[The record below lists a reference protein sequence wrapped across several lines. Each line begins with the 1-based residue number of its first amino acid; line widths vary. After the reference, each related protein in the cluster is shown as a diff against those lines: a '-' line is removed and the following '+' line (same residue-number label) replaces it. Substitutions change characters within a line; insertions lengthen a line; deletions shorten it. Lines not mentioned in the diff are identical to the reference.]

1 MEFLLL
7 GSLAVRRTGT
17 LLELGGPRQRAVLT
31 MLLLHANEAVS
42 FAQLTDAVWD
52 SPPVA
57 PESNLRTY
65 AAGLRKVLGDRLVT
79 RTGHGYQ
86 LVVQPGELDLDA
98 FDQLVRD
105 GENALTEK
113 DVEAAADL
121 FGQALAKWHGIPTA
135 ELNAGPL
142 LRAEF
147 TRLQE
152 RRLTAVER
160 FAKAALELGRFDD
173 VIDRLR
179 RETAL
184 HPLREELWAL
194 LMLAQ
199 DRSGRRGEALE
210 TYATARKHMVEQLGV
225 EPGVRL
231 RQLQQVILESRVPSP
246 AALSAHRQLPMDI
259 AEFTGR
265 ESELQ
270 KLIEPGPESTIVI
283 SAIEGMAGV
292 GKTKLA
298 VRAAHRLVERFPDV
312 QLWAD
317 LHGFDADEL
326 PADPSA
332 VLESFLRLLG
342 VPGGQIPESLDDRA
356 ALYRDRLA
364 GKRAL
369 VLLDNAAGE
378 DQVRPLLPGSGTC
391 VVLITSRRT
400 LLQLDGVRSLFLDVF
415 TPSEALA
422 LLSRIAGQDRVAA
435 DREAA
440 GRIAEL
446 CGHLPIAVALA
457 AKRLARRPQWT
468 MQDLV
473 DRLERG
479 GGLGARGVFDL
490 SYQALPENQRRLF
503 RLLGLHPGEDVTA
516 DSAAA
521 LAGLTAHEASD
532 LLETL
537 LDEHLLQQH
546 TPDRYGLHDLLR
558 AYAVEQV
565 TAAEPPPARTLARRR
580 VLDWY
585 VHTSWHGAQQ
595 LNPQR
600 QLEISPA
607 DPAVHPRS
615 FADRDAALLWCD
627 TERANLVAAI
637 RDAAEHDLPEHSWS
651 LAQCLWDFFNLR
663 KHWADW
669 LDTHGVALAA
679 ARSVGDRSAEGRMLI
694 TLGIALR
701 EVRRHDEAIDCYQQ
715 ALAIFRATGD
725 KSRQVPTLNNI
736 GIVHMAEGRPE
747 DALVSYE
754 QSAEIASELG
764 DLHTA
769 AVLLNNIGLLHA
781 DAGRFDVALARY
793 LRALAIRQEVKDPY
807 SEGILLNN
815 VGEVYRGLLDFPQAV
830 AYVDRALETFRAIGD
845 LYGQAESLDN
855 LGLALDGLGDRRGA
869 EKCWLESATL
879 FEELGEPK
887 ADEVRARL

>member
-7 GSLAVRRTGT
+7 GSLAVRRSGT
-17 LLELGGPRQRAVLT
+17 PLELGGPRQRAVLT
-31 MLLLHANEAVS
+31 MLLLHANQAVS
-42 FAQLTDAVWD
+42 VAQLTEAVWD
-52 SPPVA
+52 SPPVS

-65 AAGLRKVLGDRLVT
+65 VAGLRKVLGERLIT
-79 RTGHGYQ
+79 RPGHGYQ
-86 LVVQPGELDLDA
+86 LVVEPGELDLDA
-98 FDQLVRD
+98 FDSLVRQGD
-105 GENALTEK
+105 EAAHEA
-113 DVEAAADL
+113 DVEAAAG
-121 FGQALAKWHGIPTA
+121 FYGEALSRWHGVPTA
-135 ELNAGPL
+135 ELSAGPL
-142 LRAEF
+142 LRAEL

-160 FAKAALELGRFDD
+160 YAKAALELGRFDD

-179 RETAL
+179 RESAQ
-184 HPLREELWAL
+184 HPLREELWAQ
-194 LMLAQ
+194 LMLAL

-210 TYATARKHMVEQLGV
+210 AYAAARKHMVEQVGV
-225 EPGVRL
+225 EPGARL

-246 AALSAHRQLPMDI
+246 ATLNAHRQLPMDI

-265 ESELQ
+265 EAELR
-270 KLIEPGPESTIVI
+270 KLCEPGPQTTVVI

-298 VRAAHRLVERFPDV
+298 VRAAHQLVQRYPDV

-326 PADPSA
+326 PADPAA

-342 VPGGQIPESLDDRA
+342 VPGGQIPESLEARA

-378 DQVRPLLPGSGTC
+378 DQVRPLLPGSASC
-391 VVLITSRRT
+391 LVLITSRRT
-400 LLQLDGVRSLFLDVF
+400 LLRLDGVKSLFLDVF
-415 TPSEALA
+415 TPGEAVA
-422 LLSRIAGQDRVAA
+422 LLSRIAGADRVEA

-440 GRIAEL
+440 ERVAEL

-468 MQDLV
+468 VRDLV
-473 DRLERG
+473 AQLERG

-490 SYQALPENQRRLF
+490 SYQALPDNQRRLF

-516 DSAAA
+516 ESAAA
-521 LAGLTAHEASD
+521 LAGLTAYETED

-546 TPDRYGLHDLLR
+546 TPGRYGLHDLLR

-565 TAAEPPPARTLARRR
+565 MAADPPPARDLARRR
-580 VLDWY
+580 VLDWFL
-585 VHTSWHGAQQ
+585 HTSWHAELQ
-595 LNPQR
+595 LNPVR
-600 QLEISPA
+600 KLEIGTA
-607 DPAVHPRS
+607 DPAVHPRT

-637 RDAAEHDLPEHSWS
+637 RDAAEHGLPEQCWN

-669 LDTHGVALAA
+669 IDTHSVALAA

-694 TLGIALR
+694 TLGIGLR
-701 EVRRHDEAIDCYQQ
+701 EIRRHDEAVECYRQ
-715 ALAIFRATGD
+715 ALSIFRAVGD
-725 KSRQVPTLNNI
+725 KSRQEPTLNNL
-736 GIVHMAEGRPE
+736 GIAYMVLGRVD
-747 DALVSYE
+747 DALSCYE
-754 QSAEIASELG
+754 QAAEIARELG
-764 DLHTA
+764 NLHTE
-769 AVLLNNIGLLHA
+769 AVISNNIGLLHA
-781 DAGRFDVALARY
+781 DARRFGQALERY
-793 LRALAIRQEVKDPY
+793 LRALEIRQEIKDPY
-807 SEGILLNN
+807 SEAILLNN
-815 VGEVYRGLLDFPQAV
+815 IGEVYRGLLDFPEAV
-830 AYVDRALETFRAIGD
+830 SYVERALEMFRAIGD

-869 EKCWLESATL
+869 EKCWLESVTL

-887 ADEVRARL
+887 ADEVRGRL

>member
-7 GSLAVRRTGT
+7 GSLAVRREGA

-42 FAQLTDAVWD
+42 VAQLTDAVWD
-52 SPPVA
+52 VPPVS

-65 AAGLRKVLGDRLVT
+65 VAGLRKVVGDRLVT
-79 RTGHGYQ
+79 RPGHGYQ
-86 LVVQPGELDLDA
+86 LTVEPGELDLDA
-98 FDQLVRD
+98 FDEQVRA
-105 GENALTEK
+105 GEDALADNDT
-113 DVEAAADL
+113 EAAAAA
-121 FGQALAKWHGIPTA
+121 FAQALARWHGIPTA

-147 TRLQE
+147 TRIQE
-152 RRLTAVER
+152 RRLSAVER
-160 FAKAALELGRFDD
+160 HARAALELGRFDD

-184 HPLREELWAL
+184 HPLREELWAQ
-194 LMLAQ
+194 LMLAL

-210 TYATARKHMVEQLGV
+210 IYATARRHVVEQLGV
-225 EPGVRL
+225 EPGARL
-231 RQLQQVILESRVPSP
+231 RQLQQVVLESRVPSP
-246 AALSAHRQLPMDI
+246 AALTAHRQLPMDI

-265 ESELQ
+265 EAELRR
-270 KLIEPGPESTIVI
+270 LCEPGPHTTVVI

-298 VRAAHRLVERFPDV
+298 VRAAHRLVQRYPDV

-326 PADPSA
+326 PADPAA

-342 VPGGQIPESLDDRA
+342 VPGGQIPESLEARA

-369 VLLDNAAGE
+369 VLLDNAASE
-378 DQVRPLLPGSGTC
+378 DQVRPLLPGSASCT
-391 VVLITSRRT
+391 VLITSRRT
-400 LLQLDGVRSLFLDVF
+400 LLRLDGVRSLFLDVF
-415 TPSEALA
+415 TPGEAVG
-422 LLSRIAGQDRVAA
+422 LLSRIAGADRVDA

-440 GRIAEL
+440 LRVAEL

-468 MQDLV
+468 VLDLV
-473 DRLERG
+473 SQLERG

-490 SYQALPENQRRLF
+490 SYQALPDNQRRLF

-521 LAGLTAHEASD
+521 LAGLTAHEAGD

-546 TPDRYGLHDLLR
+546 TPGRYSLHDLLR
-558 AYAVEQV
+558 AYAVDQV
-565 TAAEPPPARTLARRR
+565 TAAEPPPARALARRR

-585 VHTSWHGAQQ
+585 VHTSWLGARQ

-600 QLEISPA
+600 KLEVPPA
-607 DPAVHPRS
+607 DPAVHPRA

-627 TERANLVAAI
+627 TERANLVAAV
-637 RDAAEHDLPEHSWS
+637 RDAAEHDLPGHSWL

-669 LDTHGVALAA
+669 IDTHGVGLAA
-679 ARSVGDRSAEGRMLI
+679 ARAAGDHVAEGRMLI
-694 TLGIALR
+694 TLGIGLR
-701 EVRRHDEAIDCYQQ
+701 EVRRHDEAIDCYQR
-715 ALAIFRATGD
+715 ALAIFRAIGD
-725 KSRQVPTLNNI
+725 RAREEPAWNNLGIVHLVQGRSEEALTCFENAAALARELGNPHTEAVTLNNI
-736 GIVHMAEGRPE
+736 A
-747 DALVSYE
+747 
-754 QSAEIASELG
+754 
-764 DLHTA
+764 
-769 AVLLNNIGLLHA
+769 LLHA

-793 LRALAIRQEVKDPY
+793 LRALEIRQEIKDPY
-807 SEGILLNN
+807 SEAILLNN
-815 VGEVYRGLLDFPQAV
+815 IGEVHRGLLDFPQAV
-830 AYVDRALETFRAIGD
+830 SYVERALETFREIGD

-869 EKCWLESATL
+869 EKCWLESVAL

-887 ADEVRARL
+887 ADEVRSRL

>member
-7 GSLAVRRTGT
+7 GSVAVRRAGT
-17 LLELGGPRQRAVLT
+17 VLELGGPRQRAVLT

-42 FAQLTDAVWD
+42 VAQLTDAVWD
-52 SPPVA
+52 SPPVS

-65 AAGLRKVLGDRLVT
+65 VAGLRKVLGDRLKT
-79 RTGHGYQ
+79 RAGHGYQ
-86 LVVQPGELDLDA
+86 LVVEPGELDLDS
-98 FDQLVRD
+98 FDRLVREGEDALAD
-105 GENALTEK
+105 GDT
-113 DVEAAADL
+113 DAAADL
-121 FGQALAKWHGIPTA
+121 FGQALARWHGIPTA

-147 TRLQE
+147 TRIQE

-160 FAKAALELGRFDD
+160 FAKASLELGRFDD

-194 LMLAQ
+194 LMLAL
-199 DRSGRRGEALE
+199 DRSGRRNEALE
-210 TYATARKHMVEQLGV
+210 AYATARKHMIEQVGV
-225 EPGVRL
+225 EPGARL
-231 RQLQQVILESRVPSP
+231 RQLQQVVLESRVPSP
-246 AALSAHRQLPMDI
+246 AALNAHRQLPMDI

-265 ESELQ
+265 ETELRR
-270 KLIEPGPESTIVI
+270 LCEPGPQTTVVI

-298 VRAAHRLVERFPDV
+298 VRAAHRLVQRFPDV

-342 VPGGQIPESLDDRA
+342 VPGGQIPESLEERA
-356 ALYRDRLA
+356 ALYRDRLT
-364 GKRAL
+364 GKRTL

-378 DQVRPLLPGSGTC
+378 DQVRPLLPGGSSC
-391 VVLITSRRT
+391 MVLITSRRT
-400 LLQLDGVRSLFLDVF
+400 LLRLDGAQSVLLDVF
-415 TPSEALA
+415 TSGEALA
-422 LLSRIAGQDRVAA
+422 LLSRIAGEDRVRA
-435 DREAA
+435 DHEAA
-440 GRIAEL
+440 ERIAEL

-479 GGLGARGVFDL
+479 GGLGTRGVFDL
-490 SYQALPENQRRLF
+490 SYQALPEHQRRLF

-521 LAGLTAHEASD
+521 LAGLTAYEAGD

-546 TPDRYGLHDLLR
+546 TPGRYSLHDLLR

-565 TAAEPPPARTLARRR
+565 MAADPPPARALARRR

-585 VHTSWHGAQQ
+585 VHTSWHSAQQ

-600 QLEISPA
+600 KLEIGPA
-607 DPAVHPRS
+607 DPAVHPRT

-637 RDAAEHDLPEHSWS
+637 RDAAQHELPEQCWS

-669 LDTHGVALAA
+669 IDTHGVALAA
-679 ARSVGDRSAEGRMLI
+679 ARSVGDRDAEGRMLI

-701 EVRRHDEAIDCYQQ
+701 EVRRHDESIDCNQQ

-725 KSRQVPTLNNI
+725 RSRQVPTLNNI
-736 GIVHMAEGRPE
+736 GIVHMVQGRTE
-747 DALVSYE
+747 DALACYE
-754 QSAEIASELG
+754 QCAEIARELG
-764 DLHTA
+764 DLHTE
-769 AVLLNNIGLLHA
+769 AVTLNNIALLHA

-793 LRALAIRQEVKDPY
+793 LRALEIRTDIKDPY
-807 SEGILLNN
+807 SEAILLNN
-815 VGEVYRGLLDFPQAV
+815 IGEVYRGLLDFTEAV
-830 AYVDRALETFRAIGD
+830 SYVERALETFRAIGD

-869 EKCWLESATL
+869 EKCWLESVTL

-887 ADEVRARL
+887 ADEVRSRL

>member
-7 GSLAVRRTGT
+7 GSLAVRREGA

-42 FAQLTDAVWD
+42 VAQLTEAVWD
-52 SPPVA
+52 VPPVS

-65 AAGLRKVLGDRLVT
+65 VAGLRKVVGDRLVT
-79 RTGHGYQ
+79 RPGHGYQ
-86 LVVQPGELDLDA
+86 LTVEPGELDLDA
-98 FDQLVRD
+98 FDELVRA
-105 GENALTEK
+105 GEQALADNDT
-113 DVEAAADL
+113 EAAAEA
-121 FGQALAKWHGIPTA
+121 FAGALAKWHGIPTA

-147 TRLQE
+147 TRIQE

-160 FAKAALELGRFDD
+160 YARAALELGRFDD

-179 RETAL
+179 RESAL
-184 HPLREELWAL
+184 HPLREELWAQ
-194 LMLAQ
+194 LMLAL

-210 TYATARKHMVEQLGV
+210 AYAAARKHVVEQVGV
-225 EPGVRL
+225 EPGARL

-246 AALSAHRQLPMDI
+246 AALNAHRQLPMDI

-265 ESELQ
+265 EAELR
-270 KLIEPGPESTIVI
+270 KLCEPGPQTTVVI

-298 VRAAHRLVERFPDV
+298 VRAAHRLVQRFPDV

-317 LHGFDADEL
+317 LHGFDPDEL
-326 PADPSA
+326 PADPAA

-342 VPGGQIPESLDDRA
+342 VPGGQIPESLEARA

-369 VLLDNAAGE
+369 VLLDNVAGE
-378 DQVRPLLPGSGTC
+378 DQVLPLLPGSATC
-391 VVLITSRRT
+391 MVLITSRRT
-400 LLQLDGVRSLFLDVF
+400 LLRLDGVRSVFLDVF
-415 TPSEALA
+415 TPGEAVA
-422 LLSRIAGQDRVAA
+422 LLSRIAGADRVDA

-440 GRIAEL
+440 QRVAEL

-468 MQDLV
+468 VLDLV
-473 DRLERG
+473 AQLERG

-521 LAGLTAHEASD
+521 LAGLTAYEAGD

-546 TPDRYGLHDLLR
+546 TPGRYGLHDLLR

-565 TAAEPPPARTLARRR
+565 MAAEPPPARALARRR
-580 VLDWY
+580 VMDWY
-585 VHTSWHGAQQ
+585 VHTSWQSAQR

-600 QLEISPA
+600 KLEIATA
-607 DPAVHPRS
+607 DPAVHPRT
-615 FADRDAALLWCD
+615 FADRDTALLWCD
-627 TERANLVAAI
+627 TERANLVAAV
-637 RDAAEHDLPEHSWS
+637 RDAAEHDLPEHSWT

-669 LDTHGVALAA
+669 MDTHEVALNA
-679 ARSVGDRSAEGRMLI
+679 ARAAGNHVAEGRTLI

-701 EVRRHDEAIDCYQQ
+701 EVRRHDEAVECYEK
-715 ALAIFRATGD
+715 ALAIFRAIGD
-725 KSRQVPTLNNI
+725 RSREEPTWNNLGIVHMVEGRPDDALACFEQAAAIARDLGNLHSEAVTLNNI
-736 GIVHMAEGRPE
+736 A
-747 DALVSYE
+747 
-754 QSAEIASELG
+754 
-764 DLHTA
+764 
-769 AVLLNNIGLLHA
+769 LLHA

-793 LRALAIRQEVKDPY
+793 LRALEIRQEIKDPY
-807 SEGILLNN
+807 SEAILLNN
-815 VGEVYRGLLDFPQAV
+815 IGEVHRGLLDFPEAV
-830 AYVDRALETFRAIGD
+830 SYVERALETFRAIGD

-869 EKCWLESATL
+869 EKCWLESVTL

-887 ADEVRARL
+887 ADEVRGRL

>member
-7 GSLAVRRTGT
+7 GSLAVRRAGT

-42 FAQLTDAVWD
+42 VAQLTQAVWD
-52 SPPVA
+52 SPPVS

-65 AAGLRKVLGDRLVT
+65 VAGLRKVLGDRLVT
-79 RTGHGYQ
+79 RPGHGYQ
-86 LVVQPGELDLDA
+86 LVVEPGELDLDA
-98 FDQLVRD
+98 FDELVRA
-105 GENALTEK
+105 GENAFADNDT
-113 DVEAAADL
+113 EAAAER
-121 FGQALAKWHGIPTA
+121 FGQALARWHGIPTA
-135 ELNAGPL
+135 ELDAGPL

-147 TRLQE
+147 TRIQE

-160 FAKAALELGRFDD
+160 YAKACLELGRFDV

-179 RETAL
+179 RESAL
-184 HPLREELWAL
+184 HPLREELWAQ
-194 LMLAQ
+194 LMLAL

-210 TYATARKHMVEQLGV
+210 AYATARRHMIEQVGV
-225 EPGVRL
+225 EPGARL
-231 RQLQQVILESRVPSP
+231 RRLQQEILESRVASP
-246 AALSAHRQLPMDI
+246 AALTAHRQLPMDI

-265 ESELQ
+265 ESELRR
-270 KLIEPGPESTIVI
+270 LCEPGSQTTVVI

-298 VRAAHRLVERFPDV
+298 VRAAHRLVQRYPDV

-326 PADPSA
+326 PADPAA

-342 VPGGQIPESLDDRA
+342 VPGGQIPESLEARA

-364 GKRAL
+364 DKRAL
-369 VLLDNAAGE
+369 VLLDNVAGE
-378 DQVRPLLPGSGTC
+378 DQVLPLLPGGSTC
-391 VVLITSRRT
+391 MVLITSRRT
-400 LLQLDGVRSLFLDVF
+400 LLRLDGVKSLVLDVF
-415 TPSEALA
+415 TPGEALA
-422 LLSRIAGQDRVAA
+422 LLSRIAGEDRVQA

-440 GRIAEL
+440 ERIAEV

-457 AKRLARRPQWT
+457 AKRLASRPQWT
-468 MQDLV
+468 LQDLLS
-473 DRLERG
+473 RLERG

-490 SYQALPENQRRLF
+490 SYQALPDNQRRLF
-503 RLLGLHPGEDVTA
+503 RLLGLAPGEDVTA
-516 DSAAA
+516 ESAAA
-521 LAGLTAHEASD
+521 LAGLTAYEAGD

-546 TPDRYGLHDLLR
+546 TPGRYSLHDLLR

-565 TAAEPPPARTLARRR
+565 MAAEPPPARALALRRM
-580 VLDWY
+580 LDWY

-600 QLEISPA
+600 KLEIGTA
-607 DPAVHPRS
+607 DPAVHPRA

-627 TERANLVAAI
+627 TERANLVAAV
-637 RDAAEHDLPEHSWS
+637 RDAAEHGLPEHSWS

-669 LDTHGVALAA
+669 IDTHGVALAA
-679 ARSVGDRSAEGRMLI
+679 ARSAGDRGAEGRMLI

-701 EVRRHDEAIDCYQQ
+701 EVRRHDEAIDCCRQ
-715 ALAIFRATGD
+715 ALAIFRAIGD
-725 KSRQVPTLNNI
+725 RSRQEPVLNNL
-736 GIVHMAEGRPE
+736 GIAYMVQGRTAE
-747 DALVSYE
+747 ALSCYE
-754 QSAEIASELG
+754 QAAEISRELG
-764 DLHTA
+764 NLHTE

-781 DAGRFDVALARY
+781 DAGRFDVALSRY
-793 LRALAIRQEVKDPY
+793 LRALEIRREIEDPY
-807 SEGILLNN
+807 SEAILLNN
-815 VGEVYRGLLDFPQAV
+815 IGEVYRGLLDFPEAV
-830 AYVDRALETFRAIGD
+830 SFVDRALATFRAIGD
-845 LYGQAESLDN
+845 VYGQAESLDN

-869 EKCWLESATL
+869 EKCWLESVAL
-879 FEELGEPK
+879 FEDLGEPK
-887 ADEVRARL
+887 ADEVRGRL

>member
-42 FAQLTDAVWD
+42 VAQLTEAVWD
-52 SPPVA
+52 SPPVS

-65 AAGLRKVLGDRLVT
+65 VAGLRKVLGERLIT
-79 RTGHGYQ
+79 HPGHGYQ
-86 LVVQPGELDLDA
+86 LVVDPGELDLDA
-98 FDQLVRD
+98 FDQLVRE
-105 GENALTEK
+105 GENALA
-113 DVEAAADL
+113 DNDSEAAADL
-121 FGQALAKWHGIPTA
+121 FGQALGRWHGIPTA

-147 TRLQE
+147 TRIQE

-160 FAKAALELGRFDD
+160 FAKTSLELGRFDD

-184 HPLREELWAL
+184 HPLREELWAQ
-194 LMLAQ
+194 LMLAL
-199 DRSGRRGEALE
+199 DRSGRRSEALE
-210 TYATARKHMVEQLGV
+210 AFATARRHVVEQIGV
-225 EPGVRL
+225 EPGARL

-246 AALSAHRQLPMDI
+246 AALNAHRQLPMDI

-265 ESELQ
+265 ESELRR
-270 KLIEPGPESTIVI
+270 LCEPGPQTTVVI

-298 VRAAHRLVERFPDV
+298 VRAAHRLVQRFPDV

-342 VPGGQIPESLDDRA
+342 VPGGQIPASLEERA
-356 ALYRDRLA
+356 ALYRDRLTD
-364 GKRAL
+364 KRAL

-378 DQVRPLLPGSGTC
+378 DQVRPLLPGSSTC
-391 VVLITSRRT
+391 MVLITSRRT
-400 LLQLDGVRSLFLDVF
+400 LLRLDGVQSLFLDVF
-415 TPSEALA
+415 TPGEALA
-422 LLSRIAGQDRVAA
+422 LFSRIAGEDRVQA

-440 GRIAEL
+440 ERIAEL

-468 MQDLV
+468 MRDLV
-473 DRLERG
+473 DQLERG
-479 GGLGARGVFDL
+479 GGLGVRGVFDL
-490 SYQALPENQRRLF
+490 SYQALPDNQRRLF
-503 RLLGLHPGEDVTA
+503 RLLGLHPGEDFSA

-521 LAGLTAHEASD
+521 LAGLTPHEAGD

-546 TPDRYGLHDLLR
+546 TPGRYGLHDLLR
-558 AYAVEQV
+558 TYAVEQV
-565 TAAEPPPARTLARRR
+565 TAAEPPPARALARRR

-585 VHTSWHGAQQ
+585 VHTSWQSAQQ

-600 QLEISPA
+600 KLDISPA
-607 DPAVHPRS
+607 DPVVHARS

-627 TERANLVAAI
+627 TERANLVAAV
-637 RDAAEHDLPEHSWS
+637 RDAAGHELPEHCWS

-669 LDTHGVALAA
+669 LDTHSVALAA

-701 EVRRHDEAIDCYQQ
+701 EVRRHEESIECNQQ

-725 KSRQVPTLNNI
+725 KARQEPALNNL
-736 GIVHMAEGRPE
+736 GIVYMVTGRPE
-747 DALVSYE
+747 DALACYE
-754 QSAEIASELG
+754 QSAEIARELG
-764 DLHTA
+764 NLHSE
-769 AVLLNNIGLLHA
+769 AVTLNNIALLHA

-793 LRALAIRQEVKDPY
+793 LRALEIRKDIKDPY
-807 SEGILLNN
+807 SEAILLNN
-815 VGEVYRGLLDFPQAV
+815 IGEVYRGLLDFPEAV
-830 AYVDRALETFRAIGD
+830 SYVDRALETFRAIGD

-869 EKCWLESATL
+869 EKCWLESVTL

>member
-7 GSLAVRRTGT
+7 GSLEARRAGT
-17 LLELGGPRQRAVLT
+17 PLELGGPRRRAVLT

-42 FAQLTDAVWD
+42 VAQLTDAVWD
-52 SPPVA
+52 SPPVS

-65 AAGLRKVLGDRLVT
+65 VAGLRKVLGDRLRT
-79 RTGHGYQ
+79 RPGHGYE
-86 LVVQPGELDLDA
+86 LVVEPGELDLDA
-98 FDQLVRD
+98 FEDLVRA
-105 GENALTEK
+105 GESALIEG
-113 DVEAAADL
+113 DAEAAADHL
-121 FGQALAKWHGIPTA
+121 GQALALWRGVPTA

-142 LRAEF
+142 LRAEL
-147 TRLQE
+147 TRVQE

-160 FAKAALELGRFDD
+160 FAKASLELGRFDD
-173 VIDRLR
+173 VVDRLR
-179 RETAL
+179 LETAL
-184 HPLREELWAL
+184 HPLREELWAQ
-194 LMLAQ
+194 LMIAL
-199 DRSGRRGEALE
+199 DRAGRRGEALE
-210 TYATARKHMVEQLGV
+210 AYAAARRHVVEQVGV
-225 EPGVRL
+225 EPGARL
-231 RQLQQVILESRVPSP
+231 RQLQQVVLESRAPSP
-246 AALSAHRQLPMDI
+246 AALTAHRQLPMDI

-265 ESELQ
+265 ESELRQ
-270 KLIEPGPESTIVI
+270 LCAPGPQTTVVI

-298 VRAAHRLVERFPDV
+298 VRAAHQLVRRYPDV

-342 VPGGQIPESLDDRA
+342 VSGAQIPESLEERA

-378 DQVRPLLPGSGTC
+378 DQVLPLLPGGATC
-391 VVLITSRRT
+391 MVLITSRRT
-400 LLQLDGVRSLFLDVF
+400 LLRLDGVRSLFLDVF
-415 TPSEALA
+415 TAAEALA
-422 LLSRIAGQDRVAA
+422 LLSRIAGEDRVQA

-440 GRIAEL
+440 ERIAEL

-468 MQDLV
+468 MRDLLTQ
-473 DRLERG
+473 LERG

-516 DSAAA
+516 ESAAA
-521 LAGLTAHEASD
+521 LAGLTAFEAGD

-546 TPDRYGLHDLLR
+546 TPGRYSLHDLLR
-558 AYAVEQV
+558 AYAAEQV
-565 TAAEPPPARTLARRR
+565 AAAEPPPARALARRR

-585 VHTSWHGAQQ
+585 VNTAWRSAQR

-600 QLEISPA
+600 KLEIAAP

-627 TERANLVAAI
+627 TERANLVAAV
-637 RDAAEHDLPEHSWS
+637 REAAEHDLPEHSWS

-669 LDTHGVALAA
+669 IDTHGIALAA
-679 ARSVGDRSAEGRMLI
+679 ARSVGDRAAEGRMLI

-701 EVRRHDEAIDCYQQ
+701 EVRRHDEAIEHTQR

-725 KSRQVPTLNNI
+725 RSRQEPALNNL
-736 GIVHMAEGRPE
+736 GIAYMVQGRVDE
-747 DALVSYE
+747 ALACYE
-754 QSAEIASELG
+754 QSAEIARELG
-764 DLHTA
+764 NAHTE

-793 LRALAIRQEVKDPY
+793 LRALEIRQEIKDPY
-807 SEGILLNN
+807 SEAILLNN
-815 VGEVYRGLLDFPQAV
+815 IGEAHRGLLDFAGAASV
-830 AYVDRALETFRAIGD
+830 VDRALEVFREIGD

-869 EKCWLESATL
+869 EKCWLESVAL

-887 ADEVRARL
+887 ADEVRGRL

>member
-17 LLELGGPRQRAVLT
+17 SLELGGPRQRAVLT

-42 FAQLTDAVWD
+42 VAQLTEAVWD

-65 AAGLRKVLGDRLVT
+65 VAGLRKVLGDRLVT
-79 RTGHGYQ
+79 RPGHGYQ
-86 LVVQPGELDLDA
+86 LTVEPGEFDLDA
-98 FDQLVRD
+98 FDRLVRD
-105 GENALTEK
+105 GENALADNDT
-113 DVEAAADL
+113 EAAADL
-121 FGQALAKWHGIPTA
+121 FGQALAKWHGVPTA

-147 TRLQE
+147 TRIQE
-152 RRLTAVER
+152 RRLTAVEKY
-160 FAKAALELGRFDD
+160 AKACLELGRFDD

-179 RETAL
+179 RESAL
-184 HPLREELWAL
+184 HPLREEFWAQ
-194 LMLAQ
+194 LMLAL

-210 TYATARKHMVEQLGV
+210 AYATARRHVVEQVGV
-225 EPGVRL
+225 EPGARL

-246 AALSAHRQLPMDI
+246 AALNAHRQLPMDI

-265 ESELQ
+265 EAELRR
-270 KLIEPGPESTIVI
+270 LCEPGPQTTVVI

-298 VRAAHRLVERFPDV
+298 VRAAHRLAQRYPDV

-342 VPGGQIPESLDDRA
+342 VPGGQIPESLEERA
-356 ALYRDRLA
+356 ALYRDRLT
-364 GKRAL
+364 GTRAL

-378 DQVRPLLPGSGTC
+378 DQVRPLLPGSPSC
-391 VVLITSRRT
+391 LVLITSRRT
-400 LLQLDGVRSLFLDVF
+400 LLRLDGVRSVFLDVF
-415 TPSEALA
+415 TPGEALA
-422 LLSRIAGQDRVAA
+422 LLSRIAGDDRVRA
-435 DREAA
+435 DPEAA
-440 GRIAEL
+440 QRIAEL

-468 MQDLV
+468 LRDLA

-479 GGLGARGVFDL
+479 GGLGTRGVFDL
-490 SYQALPENQRRLF
+490 SYQALPEHQRRLF
-503 RLLGLHPGEDVTA
+503 RLLGLHPGEDFTA

-521 LAGLTAHEASD
+521 LAGLTTYEAGD

-546 TPDRYGLHDLLR
+546 TPGRYSLHDLLR
-558 AYAVEQV
+558 SYAVEQV
-565 TAAEPPPARTLARRR
+565 TAAEPPPARALARRR

-585 VHTSWHGAQQ
+585 VQTAWLGTRQ

-600 QLEISPA
+600 KLEIGPA
-607 DPAVHPRS
+607 DPAVHPRA
-615 FADRDAALLWCD
+615 FADRDAALLWFD
-627 TERANLVAAI
+627 TERANLVAGV
-637 RDAAEHDLPEHSWS
+637 RDAAQHDLPEQCWS
-651 LAQCLWDFFNLR
+651 LAQCLWDFFNFR
-663 KHWADW
+663 KHWVDW
-669 LDTHGVALAA
+669 IDTHGVALAA
-679 ARSVGDRSAEGRMLI
+679 ARSVGDRDAEGRMLI

-701 EVRRHDEAIDCYQQ
+701 EVRRHDESLDCTRQ

-725 KSRQVPTLNNI
+725 KARQVPALNNLGIVHMTQGRTEEALAHYEQSAAISAELGQTHAEAVTLNNI
-736 GIVHMAEGRPE
+736 A
-747 DALVSYE
+747 
-754 QSAEIASELG
+754 
-764 DLHTA
+764 
-769 AVLLNNIGLLHA
+769 LLHA
-781 DAGRFDVALARY
+781 DAGRYDVALARY
-793 LRALAIRQEVKDPY
+793 LRALEIRQDIKDPY
-807 SEGILLNN
+807 SEAILLNN
-815 VGEVYRGLLDFPQAV
+815 IGEVHRGLLDFPEAV
-830 AYVDRALETFRAIGD
+830 SYVERALETFRAIGD

-869 EKCWLESATL
+869 EKCWLESAAL

-887 ADEVRARL
+887 AEEVRARL

>member
-1 MEFLLL
+1 MEFLVL
-7 GSLAVRRTGT
+7 GSLAVRRDQTP
-17 LLELGGPRQRAVLT
+17 LELGGPRQRAVLT

-42 FAQLTDAVWD
+42 VAQLTEAVWD
-52 SPPVA
+52 SPPVS

-65 AAGLRKVLGDRLVT
+65 VAGLRRAVGDRLVT
-79 RTGHGYQ
+79 RPGHGYQ
-86 LVVQPGELDLDA
+86 LVVRPGELDLDA
-98 FDQLVRD
+98 FDRLVRQ
-105 GENALTEK
+105 GEKALADNDT
-113 DVEAAADL
+113 EAAAEL
-121 FGQALAKWHGIPTA
+121 FALALGKWHGTPSDVT
-135 ELNAGPL
+135 AGPL

-152 RRLTAVER
+152 RRLAAVEK
-160 FAKAALELGRFDD
+160 FAKAAIDLGRFDD
-173 VIDRLR
+173 AIDRLR
-179 RETAL
+179 RESAQ

-194 LMLAQ
+194 LMVAL

-210 TYATARKHMVEQLGV
+210 TYAAARRHVVEQLGV
-225 EPGVRL
+225 EPGARL
-231 RQLQQVILESRVPSP
+231 RQLHQVVLESRVPSP

-265 ESELQ
+265 ESELRR
-270 KLIEPGPESTIVI
+270 LCEPGPQSTVVI

-298 VRAAHRLVERFPDV
+298 VRAAHRLVARFPDV

-326 PADPSA
+326 PADPAA

-342 VPGGQIPESLDDRA
+342 VPGAQIPESLAERA

-378 DQVRPLLPGSGTC
+378 DQVRPLLPGSSTC
-391 VVLITSRRT
+391 LVLITSRRS
-400 LLQLDGVRSLFLDVF
+400 LLGLDGVKSVFLDVF
-415 TPSEALA
+415 TPGEAVA
-422 LLSRIAGQDRVAA
+422 LLARIAGADRVNA

-440 GRIAEL
+440 VRVAEL

-468 MQDLV
+468 VSDLV
-473 DRLERG
+473 GQLER

-490 SYQALPENQRRLF
+490 SYQALPDHQRRLF

-516 DSAAA
+516 ESAAA
-521 LAGLTAHEASD
+521 LAGLTAYEAED

-546 TPDRYGLHDLLR
+546 TPGRYVLHDLLR
-558 AYAVEQV
+558 AYAAEQV
-565 TAAEPPPARTLARRR
+565 MAAEPPPARATALRR

-585 VHTSWHGAQQ
+585 VHTSWNSAVR

-600 QLEISPA
+600 KLEIDTA
-607 DPAVHPRS
+607 DPAVHPLAV
-615 FADRDAALLWCD
+615 ADHDAALLWCD
-627 TERANLVAAI
+627 TERANLVAAV
-637 RDAAEHDLPEHSWS
+637 RDAAEHGLAQHCWQ

-663 KHWADW
+663 KHWSDW
-669 LDTHGVALAA
+669 IDTHGVALAA
-679 ARSVGDRSAEGRMLI
+679 ARAAGDRTAEGRMLI

-701 EVRRHDEAIDCYQQ
+701 EVRRHDEAIECCHQ
-715 ALAIFRATGD
+715 ALAIFRAIGD
-725 KSRQVPTLNNI
+725 RTRQEPVLNNL
-736 GIVHMAEGRPE
+736 GIAYMATGRLDE
-747 DALVSYE
+747 ALACYE
-754 QSAEIASELG
+754 QSAEIARDLG
-764 DLHTA
+764 HQHTE
-769 AVLLNNIGLLHA
+769 AVLLNNIALLHA
-781 DAGRFDVALARY
+781 DAGRFDEALPRY
-793 LRALAIRQEVKDPY
+793 LRALEIRQEVRDPY
-807 SEGILLNN
+807 SEAILLNN
-815 VGEVYRGLLDFPQAV
+815 IGEVYRGLLDFPQAV
-830 AYVDRALETFRAIGD
+830 AHVDRALETFRRIGD

-869 EKCWLESATL
+869 EKCWLESVTL

-887 ADEVRARL
+887 ADEVRARLG

>member
-7 GSLAVRRTGT
+7 GSLTARRAGIP
-17 LLELGGPRQRAVLT
+17 LELGGPRQRAVLT
-31 MLLLHANEAVS
+31 MLLLRANQAVS
-42 FAQLTDAVWD
+42 VAQLTEAVWD
-52 SPPVA
+52 SPPVS

-65 AAGLRKVLGDRLVT
+65 VAGLRKVLGDRLIT
-79 RTGHGYQ
+79 RPGHGYQ
-86 LVVQPGELDLDA
+86 LVVEPGELDLDE
-98 FDQLVRD
+98 FDSLVRQ
-105 GENALTEK
+105 GEEALEEA
-113 DVEAAADL
+113 DVEAAIEL
-121 FGQALAKWHGIPTA
+121 FGAALAKWQGVPTA
-135 ELNAGPL
+135 ELSAGPL

-160 FAKAALELGRFDD
+160 YARAALELGRFDD

-179 RETAL
+179 RETAQ
-184 HPLREELWAL
+184 HPLREELWAQ
-194 LMLAQ
+194 LMLAL

-210 TYATARKHMVEQLGV
+210 AYATARRHVVEQVGV
-225 EPGVRL
+225 EPGARL

-246 AALSAHRQLPMDI
+246 AALNAHRQLPMDI

-265 ESELQ
+265 EAELR
-270 KLIEPGPESTIVI
+270 KLCEPGPQTTVVI

-298 VRAAHRLVERFPDV
+298 VRAAHQLVQRYPDV

-326 PADPSA
+326 PAEPAA

-342 VPGGQIPESLDDRA
+342 VPGGQIPESLEARA

-378 DQVRPLLPGSGTC
+378 DQVRPLLPGSASC
-391 VVLITSRRT
+391 LVLITSRRT
-400 LLQLDGVRSLFLDVF
+400 LLRLDGVKSLALDVF
-415 TPSEALA
+415 TPGEAVA
-422 LLSRIAGQDRVAA
+422 LLARIAGSDRIDA

-440 GRIAEL
+440 HRVAEL

-468 MQDLV
+468 VRDLV
-473 DRLERG
+473 AQLERG

-490 SYQALPENQRRLF
+490 SYQALPDNQRRLF

-516 DSAAA
+516 ESAAA
-521 LAGLTAHEASD
+521 LAGLTAYETED

-546 TPDRYGLHDLLR
+546 TPGRYGLHDLLR

-565 TAAEPPPARTLARRR
+565 MAAEPPPARDLARRR

-585 VHTSWHGAQQ
+585 LHTSWNAELQ
-595 LNPQR
+595 LNPVR
-600 QLEISPA
+600 KLEIGTA
-607 DPAVHPRS
+607 DPAVHPRT
-615 FADRDAALLWCD
+615 FADRDSALLWCD
-627 TERANLVAAI
+627 TERANLVAAV
-637 RDAAEHDLPEHSWS
+637 RDAAEHGLPEHCWS

-669 LDTHGVALAA
+669 IDTHGIALAA

-694 TLGIALR
+694 TLGIGLR
-701 EVRRHDEAIDCYQQ
+701 EVRRHDEAIECYQQ

-725 KSRQVPTLNNI
+725 KSRQLPALNNL
-736 GIVHMAEGRPE
+736 GIAYMVLGRI
-747 DALVSYE
+747 DDGLACYE
-754 QSAEIASELG
+754 QSAEIARELG
-764 DLHTA
+764 DVHSE
-769 AVLLNNIGLLHA
+769 AVLVNNIGLVHA
-781 DAGRFDVALARY
+781 DAGRFGIALERY
-793 LRALAIRQEVKDPY
+793 RRALEIRQEIKDPY
-807 SEGILLNN
+807 SEAILLNN
-815 VGEVYRGLLDFPQAV
+815 IGEVYRGLLDFPQAV
-830 AYVDRALETFRAIGD
+830 SHVERALETFRAIGD
-845 LYGQAESLDN
+845 LYGQAEALDN

-879 FEELGEPK
+879 FEELGEPR
-887 ADEVRARL
+887 ADEVRGRM

>member
-7 GSLAVRRTGT
+7 GSLEARRAGT
-17 LLELGGPRQRAVLT
+17 LLELGGPRRRAVLT

-42 FAQLTDAVWD
+42 VAQLTDAAWD
-52 SPPVA
+52 SPPVS

-65 AAGLRKVLGDRLVT
+65 VAGLRKVLGDRLRT
-79 RTGHGYQ
+79 RPGHGYE
-86 LVVQPGELDLDA
+86 LVVEPGELDLDV
-98 FDQLVRD
+98 FEDQFRA
-105 GENALTEK
+105 GESALIEGAA
-113 DVEAAADL
+113 EAAADH
-121 FGQALAKWHGIPTA
+121 FGRALALWRGVPTA

-142 LRAEF
+142 LRAEL
-147 TRLQE
+147 TRIQE

-160 FAKAALELGRFDD
+160 FAKASLELGRFDD

-179 RETAL
+179 LETAL
-184 HPLREELWAL
+184 HPLREELWAQ
-194 LMLAQ
+194 LMIAL

-210 TYATARKHMVEQLGV
+210 AYAAARRHVVEQVGV
-225 EPGVRL
+225 EPGARL
-231 RQLQQVILESRVPSP
+231 RQLQQVVLESRVPSP
-246 AALSAHRQLPMDI
+246 AALNAHRQLPMDI

-265 ESELQ
+265 ESELRQ
-270 KLIEPGPESTIVI
+270 LCAPGPQTTVVI

-298 VRAAHRLVERFPDV
+298 VRAAHQLVQRYPDV

-342 VPGGQIPESLDDRA
+342 VSGAQIPESLEERA

-378 DQVRPLLPGSGTC
+378 DQVLPLLPGGATC
-391 VVLITSRRT
+391 MVLITSRRT
-400 LLQLDGVRSLFLDVF
+400 LLRLDGVRSLFLDVF
-415 TPSEALA
+415 TATEALA
-422 LLSRIAGQDRVAA
+422 LLSRIAGEDRVQA

-440 GRIAEL
+440 ERIAEL

-468 MQDLV
+468 MRDLLT
-473 DRLERG
+473 RLERG

-516 DSAAA
+516 ESAAA
-521 LAGLTAHEASD
+521 LAGLTAFEAGD

-546 TPDRYGLHDLLR
+546 TPGRYSLHDLLR

-565 TAAEPPPARTLARRR
+565 TAAEPPPARALARRR

-585 VHTSWHGAQQ
+585 VNTAWQSARR

-600 QLEISPA
+600 KLEIAAP

-627 TERANLVAAI
+627 TERANLVAAV

-669 LDTHGVALAA
+669 IDTHGIALAA
-679 ARSVGDRSAEGRMLI
+679 ARSTGDRAAEGRMLI

-701 EVRRHDEAIDCYQQ
+701 EVRRHDEAIEHTQQ

-725 KSRQVPTLNNI
+725 RSRQEPALNNL
-736 GIVHMAEGRPE
+736 GIAYMVQGRVDE
-747 DALVSYE
+747 ALACYE
-754 QSAEIASELG
+754 QSAEIARELG
-764 DLHTA
+764 NAHTE

-793 LRALAIRQEVKDPY
+793 LRALEIRQEIKDPY
-807 SEGILLNN
+807 SEAILLNN
-815 VGEVYRGLLDFPQAV
+815 IGEAHRGLLDFAEAASV
-830 AYVDRALETFRAIGD
+830 VDRALVVFREIGD

-869 EKCWLESATL
+869 EKCWLESVAL

-887 ADEVRARL
+887 ADEVRGRL

>member
-7 GSLAVRRTGT
+7 GSLAVRREGA

-42 FAQLTDAVWD
+42 VAQLTEAVWD
-52 SPPVA
+52 VPPVS

-65 AAGLRKVLGDRLVT
+65 VAGLRKVVGDRLVT
-79 RTGHGYQ
+79 RPGHGYQ
-86 LVVQPGELDLDA
+86 LTVEPGELDLDA
-98 FDQLVRD
+98 FDELVRA
-105 GENALTEK
+105 GEQALADNDT
-113 DVEAAADL
+113 EAAAEA
-121 FGQALAKWHGIPTA
+121 FARALGRWHGIPTA

-147 TRLQE
+147 TRIQE

-160 FAKAALELGRFDD
+160 YAKAALELGRFDD

-179 RETAL
+179 RESAL
-184 HPLREELWAL
+184 HPLREELWAQ
-194 LMLAQ
+194 LMLAL

-210 TYATARKHMVEQLGV
+210 AYATVRRHVVEQVGV
-225 EPGVRL
+225 EPGARL
-231 RQLQQVILESRVPSP
+231 RRLQQEILESRVPSP
-246 AALSAHRQLPMDI
+246 AALNAHRQLPMDI

-265 ESELQ
+265 ETELR
-270 KLIEPGPESTIVI
+270 KLCEPGPQTTVVI

-298 VRAAHRLVERFPDV
+298 VRAAHRLVQRYPDV

-317 LHGFDADEL
+317 LHGFDPDEL

-342 VPGGQIPESLDDRA
+342 VPGGQIPESLEARA

-378 DQVRPLLPGSGTC
+378 DQVRPLLPGGSTC
-391 VVLITSRRT
+391 MVLVTSRRT
-400 LLQLDGVRSLFLDVF
+400 LLRLDGVRSLLLDVF
-415 TPSEALA
+415 TPGEAVA
-422 LLSRIAGQDRVAA
+422 LLSRIAGADRVDA
-435 DREAA
+435 DRDAA
-440 GRIAEL
+440 QRVAEL

-468 MQDLV
+468 VLDLV
-473 DRLERG
+473 SQLERG

-521 LAGLTAHEASD
+521 LAGLTSYEAGD

-546 TPDRYGLHDLLR
+546 TPGRYGLHDLLR
-558 AYAVEQV
+558 AYAVDQV
-565 TAAEPPPARTLARRR
+565 TAAEPPPARALARRR

-585 VHTSWHGAQQ
+585 VHTSWESAQQ

-600 QLEISPA
+600 KLDISPA
-607 DPAVHPRS
+607 DPAVHPRT
-615 FADRDAALLWCD
+615 FADRDSALLWCD

-637 RDAAEHDLPEHSWS
+637 RDAAEHDLPEHSWT

-669 LDTHGVALAA
+669 IDTHGVALAA
-679 ARSVGDRSAEGRMLI
+679 ARSAGDHAAEGRMLI

-701 EVRRHDEAIDCYQQ
+701 EVRRHDEAVDCYQQ
-715 ALAIFRATGD
+715 ALAIFHALGD
-725 KSRQVPTLNNI
+725 RSREEPTWNNLGIVHMVEGRTDEALACFEQSAAIARELGNPHSEAVTLNNI
-736 GIVHMAEGRPE
+736 A
-747 DALVSYE
+747 
-754 QSAEIASELG
+754 
-764 DLHTA
+764 
-769 AVLLNNIGLLHA
+769 LLHA

-793 LRALAIRQEVKDPY
+793 QRALEIRREAEDPY
-807 SEGILLNN
+807 SEAILLNN
-815 VGEVYRGLLDFPQAV
+815 IGEVHRGLHDFPQAV
-830 AYVDRALETFRAIGD
+830 SHVERALETFRAIGD

-869 EKCWLESATL
+869 EKCWLESVTL

>member
-7 GSLAVRRTGT
+7 GPLSVRRTGT
-17 LLELGGPRQRAVLT
+17 PLELGGPRQRAVLS

-42 FAQLTDAVWD
+42 VAQLTEAVWD

-65 AAGLRKVLGDRLVT
+65 VAGLRKVLGERLIT
-79 RTGHGYQ
+79 RPGHGYQ
-86 LVVQPGELDLDA
+86 LAVEPGELDLDA
-98 FDQLVRD
+98 FDSLLRQ
-105 GENALTEK
+105 GEEALEEA
-113 DVEAAADL
+113 DVEAAAGF
-121 FGQALAKWHGIPTA
+121 FGSALARWHGVPTA
-135 ELNAGPL
+135 ELSAGPL

-160 FAKAALELGRFDD
+160 YAKAALELGRFDD

-179 RETAL
+179 RETAQ
-184 HPLREELWAL
+184 HPLREELWAQ
-194 LMLAQ
+194 LMLAL
-199 DRSGRRGEALE
+199 DRSGRRTEALE
-210 TYATARKHMVEQLGV
+210 AYAAVRKHVVEQVGV
-225 EPGVRL
+225 EPGARL
-231 RQLQQVILESRVPSP
+231 RQLQQVILKSRVPSH
-246 AALSAHRQLPMDI
+246 AALNAHRQLPMDI

-265 ESELQ
+265 EAELRR
-270 KLIEPGPESTIVI
+270 LCEPGPQTTVVI

-298 VRAAHRLVERFPDV
+298 VRAAHQLVSRYPDV

-326 PADPSA
+326 PADPAA

-342 VPGGQIPESLDDRA
+342 VPGGQIPESLEARA

-378 DQVRPLLPGSGTC
+378 DQVRPLLPGSASC
-391 VVLITSRRT
+391 LVLITSRRT
-400 LLQLDGVRSLFLDVF
+400 LLRLDGVSSLFLDVF
-415 TPSEALA
+415 TPGEAVA
-422 LLSRIAGQDRVAA
+422 LLSRIAGADRIDA

-440 GRIAEL
+440 VRVADL

-468 MQDLV
+468 VLDLV
-473 DRLERG
+473 AQLERG
-479 GGLGARGVFDL
+479 GAGARGVFDL
-490 SYQALPENQRRLF
+490 SYQALPDNQRRLF
-503 RLLGLHPGEDVTA
+503 RLLGLHPGEDFTA
-516 DSAAA
+516 ESAAA
-521 LAGLTAHEASD
+521 LAGLTAYETED

-546 TPDRYGLHDLLR
+546 TPGRYGLHDLLR

-565 TAAEPPPARTLARRR
+565 MAAEPPPARDLARRR

-585 VHTSWHGAQQ
+585 VHTSWHAELQ
-595 LNPQR
+595 LNPVR
-600 QLEISPA
+600 KLEVGPA
-607 DPAVHPRS
+607 DPAVHPRT

-627 TERANLVAAI
+627 TERANLVAAV
-637 RDAAEHDLPEHSWS
+637 RDAAEHGLAEQCWN

-663 KHWADW
+663 KHWTDW
-669 LDTHGVALAA
+669 IDTHSVALAA

-694 TLGIALR
+694 TLGIGLR
-701 EVRRHDEAIDCYQQ
+701 EIRRHDEAIECYQQ
-715 ALAIFRATGD
+715 ALAIFRAIGD
-725 KSRQVPTLNNI
+725 RSRQEPTLNNL
-736 GIVHMAEGRPE
+736 GIAYMVQGRVD
-747 DALVSYE
+747 DALSCYE
-754 QSAEIASELG
+754 QSAEIARELG
-764 DLHTA
+764 NLHSE
-769 AVLLNNIGLLHA
+769 AVTLNNIGLLHA
-781 DAGRFDVALARY
+781 DAGRFEPALERY
-793 LRALAIRQEVKDPY
+793 LRALEIRQEIKDPY
-807 SEGILLNN
+807 SEAILLNN
-815 VGEVYRGLLDFPQAV
+815 IGEVYRGLLDFPEAV
-830 AYVDRALETFRAIGD
+830 SYVDRALETFRAIGD

-887 ADEVRARL
+887 ADEVRGRL

>member
-7 GSLAVRRTGT
+7 GSLAVRRSGT

-42 FAQLTDAVWD
+42 VAQLTEAVWD
-52 SPPVA
+52 SPPVS

-65 AAGLRKVLGDRLVT
+65 VAGLRKVLGDRLIT
-79 RTGHGYQ
+79 RPGHGYQ
-86 LVVQPGELDLDA
+86 LVVEPGELDLDA

-105 GENALTEK
+105 GENALADNDTA
-113 DVEAAADL
+113 AAADL

-147 TRLQE
+147 TRIQE

-160 FAKAALELGRFDD
+160 YARTSIELGRFDD

-179 RETAL
+179 RESAL
-184 HPLREELWAL
+184 HPLREELWAQ
-194 LMLAQ
+194 LMVAL

-210 TYATARKHMVEQLGV
+210 AYATARRHVVEQVGV
-225 EPGVRL
+225 EPGARL

-246 AALSAHRQLPMDI
+246 AALNAHRQLPMDI

-265 ESELQ
+265 EAELRR
-270 KLIEPGPESTIVI
+270 LCEPGPQSTVVI

-298 VRAAHRLVERFPDV
+298 VRAAHRLVQRYPDV

-326 PADPSA
+326 PAEPSA
-332 VLESFLRLLG
+332 VLEGFLRLLG
-342 VPGGQIPESLDDRA
+342 VPGAQIPESLEERA

-378 DQVRPLLPGSGTC
+378 DQVRPLLPGGSSC
-391 VVLITSRRT
+391 MVLITSRRT
-400 LLQLDGVRSLFLDVF
+400 LLQLDGVKSVLLDVF
-415 TPSEALA
+415 TPGEALA
-422 LLSRIAGQDRVAA
+422 LLSRIAGEDRVQA

-440 GRIAEL
+440 ERIAEL

-468 MQDLV
+468 TRDLV
-473 DRLERG
+473 AQLERG
-479 GGLGARGVFDL
+479 GGLGVRGVFDL
-490 SYQALPENQRRLF
+490 SYQALPDHQRRLF

-516 DSAAA
+516 ESAAA
-521 LAGLTAHEASD
+521 LAGLTAHEAGD

-546 TPDRYGLHDLLR
+546 TPSRYGLHDLLR

-565 TAAEPPPARTLARRR
+565 TAAEPPPSRALARRR

-585 VHTSWHGAQQ
+585 VHTSWQSAQR

-600 QLEISPA
+600 KLEIATP
-607 DPAVHPRS
+607 DPSVHPRT

-627 TERANLVAAI
+627 TERANLVAAV
-637 RDAAEHDLPEHSWS
+637 REAAEHDLPEHSWS

-669 LDTHGVALAA
+669 IDTHGVALAA
-679 ARSVGDRSAEGRMLI
+679 ARSVGAREAEGRMLI

-701 EVRRHDEAIDCYQQ
+701 EVRRHDEAIEHAQQ
-715 ALAIFRATGD
+715 AIAIFRALGD
-725 KSRQVPTLNNI
+725 KARQEPALNNL
-736 GIVHMAEGRPE
+736 GIAYMAQGRVD
-747 DALVSYE
+747 DALACYE
-754 QSAEIASELG
+754 QAAEIARELG
-764 DLHTA
+764 NAHTE

-781 DAGRFDVALARY
+781 DAGRFDLALARY
-793 LRALAIRQEVKDPY
+793 LRALEIRQEIKDPY
-807 SEGILLNN
+807 SEAILLNN
-815 VGEVYRGLLDFPQAV
+815 IGEVHRGLLDFPQAV
-830 AYVDRALETFRAIGD
+830 SYVDRALETFRAIGD

-869 EKCWLESATL
+869 EKCWLESVAL

-887 ADEVRARL
+887 AEEVRGRL

>member
-7 GSLAVRRTGT
+7 GSLAVRRSGT

-31 MLLLHANEAVS
+31 MLLLHSNEAVS
-42 FAQLTDAVWD
+42 VAQLTEAVWD
-52 SPPVA
+52 SPPVS

-65 AAGLRKVLGDRLVT
+65 VAGLRKVLGDRLIT
-79 RTGHGYQ
+79 RPGHGYQ
-86 LVVQPGELDLDA
+86 LAVEPGELDLDA

-105 GENALTEK
+105 GENALT
-113 DVEAAADL
+113 DSDAEAAAEL
-121 FGQALAKWHGIPTA
+121 FGQALARWHGIPTA

-147 TRLQE
+147 TRIQE
-152 RRLTAVER
+152 RRLTAVEKYAR
-160 FAKAALELGRFDD
+160 TSIELGRFDD

-179 RETAL
+179 RESAL
-184 HPLREELWAL
+184 HPLREELWAQ
-194 LMLAQ
+194 LMLAL

-210 TYATARKHMVEQLGV
+210 AFATARKHVVEQVGV
-225 EPGVRL
+225 EPGTRL

-246 AALSAHRQLPMDI
+246 AALNAHRQLPMDI

-265 ESELQ
+265 EAELRR
-270 KLIEPGPESTIVI
+270 LCEPGPQTTVVI

-298 VRAAHRLVERFPDV
+298 VRAAHRLVQRFPDV

-326 PADPSA
+326 PAEPSA

-342 VPGGQIPESLDDRA
+342 VPGAQIPESLEERA
-356 ALYRDRLA
+356 ALYRDRLT

-378 DQVRPLLPGSGTC
+378 DQVRPLLPGSSSCT
-391 VVLITSRRT
+391 VLITSRRT
-400 LLQLDGVRSLFLDVF
+400 LLQLDGVRSVFLDVF
-415 TPSEALA
+415 TPGEALA
-422 LLSRIAGQDRVAA
+422 LLSRIAGEDRVRA

-440 GRIAEL
+440 DRIAEL

-468 MQDLV
+468 LQDLV
-473 DRLERG
+473 AQLERG
-479 GGLGARGVFDL
+479 GGLGVRGVFDL
-490 SYQALPENQRRLF
+490 SYQALPDHQRRLF

-516 DSAAA
+516 ESAAA

-546 TPDRYGLHDLLR
+546 TPGRYGLHDLLR
-558 AYAVEQV
+558 SYAVEQV
-565 TAAEPPPARTLARRR
+565 MAAEPPPARALARRR

-585 VHTSWHGAQQ
+585 VHTSWQSTRQ

-600 QLEISPA
+600 KLEIVRP
-607 DPAVHPRS
+607 DPAVHPRT

-627 TERANLVAAI
+627 TERANLVAAV
-637 RDAAEHDLPEHSWS
+637 REAAEHDLPEHSWS

-663 KHWADW
+663 KHWTDW
-669 LDTHGVALAA
+669 IDTHGVALAA
-679 ARSVGDRSAEGRMLI
+679 ARSIGDRDAEGRMLI

-701 EVRRHDEAIDCYQQ
+701 EVRRHDEAIECAQQ
-715 ALAIFRATGD
+715 ALAIFRALGD
-725 KSRQVPTLNNI
+725 RARQEPALNNL
-736 GIVHMAEGRPE
+736 GIVYMVQGRVDE
-747 DALVSYE
+747 ALACYE
-754 QSAEIASELG
+754 QSAEIARELG
-764 DLHTA
+764 NAHTE

-793 LRALAIRQEVKDPY
+793 LRALEIRQEIKDPY
-807 SEGILLNN
+807 SEAILLNN
-815 VGEVYRGLLDFPQAV
+815 IGEVHRGLLDFPEAV
-830 AYVDRALETFRAIGD
+830 SYVDRALETFRAIGD

-869 EKCWLESATL
+869 EKCWLESVTL